1 MRKWL
6 LLGVL
11 TAAVAWSAGCAGIT
25 RTGEEKMYTFRQ
37 AAELDMRG
45 MADDWNM
52 IWLADRQTRLSRWY
66 TR

>member
-6 LLGVL
+6 WLTVL
-11 TAAVAWSAGCAGIT
+11 AAAVAYGAGCAGIT
-25 RTGEEKMYTFRQ
+25 RTGDENVYTFRQ
-37 AAELDMRG
+37 SAELDVRG